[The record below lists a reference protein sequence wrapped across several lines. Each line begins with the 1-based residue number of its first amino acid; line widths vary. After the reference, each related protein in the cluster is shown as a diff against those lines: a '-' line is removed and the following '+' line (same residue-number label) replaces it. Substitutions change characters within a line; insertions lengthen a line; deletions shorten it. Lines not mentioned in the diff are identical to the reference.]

1 MAGTG
6 AHRSSRRRRLGRFAL
21 LFSATMIV
29 LAVGGLVVQAA
40 ISQNEARTARN
51 VKNSYQIKGVVEGQL
66 APGGQLPV
74 KIQIANNKSYPL
86 WIYRLKISAVVDH
99 KHRLAG
105 CKVDR
110 DYSFTQIPR
119 TAFPFRLNKRKFRV
133 VTLKGKVKGK
143 VRKKKQAVFTT
154 MSRKLTK
161 GEPKIE
167 MNYLPNVNQDACKG
181 ATIHFKFDSRAEK
194 TRAKATKL
202 AQKEK
207 R

>member
-1 MAGTG
+1 
-6 AHRSSRRRRLGRFAL
+6 
-21 LFSATMIV
+21 MIV

-40 ISQNEARTARN
+40 IRQNEARTARN

-110 DYSFTQIPR
+110 DYSFTQLPKK
-119 TAFPFRLNKRKFRV
+119 AFPFKINKRKFRV
-133 VTLKGKVKGK
+133 VKVKSKGK

-154 MSRKLTK
+154 LSRKLTR

-167 MNYLPNVNQDACKG
+167 MNYLPTVNQDACKG

-194 TRAKATKL
+194 TRAKAKKL
-202 AQKEK
+202 AKKEK